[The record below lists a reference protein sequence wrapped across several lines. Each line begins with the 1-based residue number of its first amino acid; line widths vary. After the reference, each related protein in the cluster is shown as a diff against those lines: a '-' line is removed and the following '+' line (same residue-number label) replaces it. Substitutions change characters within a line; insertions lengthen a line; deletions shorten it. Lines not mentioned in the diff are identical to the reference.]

1 MPENNGTKKRGL
13 VINVSALLKAAKK
26 LVSIPAVRWVLEGIA
41 TFTVKKIVKAIRKG
55 IEKRQQRKAD
65 KLADKPDDQ
74 L

>member
-55 IEKRQQRKAD
+55 RQKREERKAEKQD
-65 KLADKPDDQ
+65 AERN
-74 L
+74 